1 MKKMQTT
8 KFFLGIVTI
17 MFFYCLNAWANGNGS
32 SNNVGL
38 PKDTAVSTAGVN
50 STYSRGEY
58 SSKSTTV
65 SANQNTLS
73 VVVKRG
79 FLKANVQRIARRYGW
94 KNVVWK
100 SDEDYYWRGTITV
113 SGANIEEVMRK
124 ILYGY
129 PLQAVFYYGN
139 RVLVILPRT
148 LK

>member
-1 MKKMQTT
+1 MKKTQTT
-8 KFFLGIVTI
+8 KFLGIVTI
-17 MFFYCLNAWANGNGS
+17 MFFYCLNALANGN
-32 SNNVGL
+32 SNGNADLAKGASVSNAGL
-38 PKDTAVSTAGVN
+38 N
-50 STYSRGEY
+50 SAYSRSDY
-58 SSKSTTV
+58 PDKSTSV
-65 SANQNTLS
+65 SASQNTLS
-73 VVVKRG
+73 VVVKKG

-100 SDEDYYWRGTITV
+100 SDEDYYWRGTSTV